1 MKSDPP
7 RPLLDARPVVSG
19 LAFPEGPRW
28 QAGRLYFSDIHG
40 HRIFRLEPDGRSRAI
55 AELPDRVAGLGF
67 LPDGRL
73 VAVSMLDR
81 RLVAID
87 VGAGIDGRR
96 DHGRPPG
103 DGDGDADVDPDDIAE
118 PTIHAELSAL
128 SGRFINDMVVD
139 GMGRAYV
146 GSRNGGP
153 PGSRTDCLIRVEPDG
168 RAAVEVADLASP
180 NGAVIPPDGRSLI
193 LAETADGRLL
203 RFPIRADGSLGRRE
217 VVFEAPGLHLDG
229 ICLDAA
235 GGIWAGGGVHGLLRI
250 RPDFELD
257 AIFEAPGRM
266 VLATALGGP
275 DGRTLFL
282 ATVGR
287 ILLEN
292 LAKVGFD
299 RTLDATVDSEGRIE
313 AIEVEIPAAAPPA
326 PPGSH

>member
-1 MKSDPP
+1 MKREPA
-7 RPLLDARPVVSG
+7 RPLLDARPLVTG

-28 QAGRLYFSDIHG
+28 HAGRLYFSDIHG
-40 HRIFRLEPDGRSRAI
+40 HRIFRLEPDGRSRAL
-55 AELPDRVAGLGF
+55 AELADRVAGLGV

-73 VAVSMLDR
+73 LAVSMLDR
-81 RLVAID
+81 RLVSID
-87 VGAGIDGRR
+87 VRGR
-96 DHGRPPG
+96 GG
-103 DGDGDADVDPDDIAE
+103 VGE
-118 PTIHAELSAL
+118 PAVHAELAAL
-128 SGRFINDMVVD
+128 SGQFINDMVVD
-139 GMGRAYV
+139 GVGRAYV
-146 GSRNGGP
+146 GSRNAGA
-153 PGSRTDCLIRVEPDG
+153 PGSRSDCLIRVEPDG
-168 RAAVEVADLASP
+168 RAAVEVTELASP
-180 NGAVIPPDGRSLI
+180 NGAVITPDGRSLV

-217 VVFEAPGLHLDG
+217 IVFEAPGLHLDG

-250 RPDFELD
+250 TPDFVLD
-257 AIFEAPGRM
+257 AVFEAPGRM

-287 ILLEN
+287 VLLEN

-313 AIEVEIPAAAPPA
+313 TLEVAIPAAAQA
-326 PPGSH
+326 PR

>member
-1 MKSDPP
+1 VKTAPP
-7 RPLLDARPVVSG
+7 RPLLAARPLVEG

-40 HRIFRLEPDGRSRAI
+40 HRVFRLEPDGRSREI
-55 AELPDRVAGLGF
+55 AELADRVSGLGF

-73 VAVSMLDR
+73 LAVSMLDR
-81 RLVAID
+81 RLVAIA
-87 VGAGIDGRR
+87 VGCAVG
-96 DHGRPPG
+96 G
-103 DGDGDADVDPDDIAE
+103 DSDDIGE
-118 PTIHAELSAL
+118 PTVHAELASL

-139 GMGRAYV
+139 GIGRAYV
-146 GSRNGGP
+146 GSRNGGTP
-153 PGSRTDCLIRVEPDG
+153 DSLSDCLIRVEPDG
-168 RAAVEVADLASP
+168 TASVEVSGLASP
-180 NGAVIPPDGRSLI
+180 NGAVITPDGRALI

-203 RFPIRADGSLGRRE
+203 RFPIRSDGSLGPRE
-217 VVFEAPGLHLDG
+217 VVFEAPGFHLDG

-250 RPDFELD
+250 RPDFELE
-257 AIFEAPGRM
+257 AVFEAPGRM

-287 ILLEN
+287 VLLEN

-299 RTLDATVDSEGRIE
+299 RSLDATVDSEGRIE
-313 AIEVEIPAAAPPA
+313 AIEVAIPAAAPPR
-326 PPGSH
+326 PPGSR